1 MMDIC
6 ARALALGVLRIA
18 LLWVPQHGAHAQ
30 HAVPPECYP
39 GGHRI
44 LRNPYRSVDFDST
57 EIQNTAIQ
65 DLICDHS
72 LMPGWYRFRVNNKPA
87 DMPTTCVEMN
97 RCGTQAPVWLSL
109 KDTSLPRPGQVRQLS
124 ACATWQFFQGS
135 TKDCCLFRIPV
146 TVRNCGEFLV
156 YYLQPTQGCMGYCA
170 KVAPEIG
177 SRFCSPGE
185 TQVNGHCKVMVPALT
200 SRPVITPELIGHS
213 VHLRCSYIPPPW
225 SQTLGFQV
233 VWARH
238 IGQRMKAEIK
248 QESTIKPFSLMEM
261 DGVHFR
267 LGETFSCSVS
277 TFTVNSNSSRSSP
290 RESESFYAGLKFSP
304 DSLQI
309 SENSEEHEVTVHST
323 VPIPCFTS
331 NLGHHCSVPLALSV
345 HDPDSLGHDVS
356 SVVLSACQ
364 VEIRP
369 KTCKEG
375 SCGGATFFVTAVT
388 DFTRNGNRPSLVS
401 AQPGPDAPRL
411 WKSYVPSSL
420 KVMVQDL
427 PTSICYSLT
436 DPHVI
441 TLDRRHYEN
450 HQTGT
455 FVLYRSLVRKF
466 EVHSRQWD
474 CGSRHYSVSCSCGV
488 AVQEENDVAI
498 FDMCNGQLQETRPQ
512 LTLKTLG
519 DEGSRVRVQE
529 SYQGKKVTLIFP
541 SGAFVRMDV
550 SDWGMSLS
558 VRAPSVDY
566 GKTQGLCGTF
576 DRNSNNDFQATDG
589 GFYGSDDLDHFIEDW
604 RVAPGESLFDKTPPG
619 IRKKV
624 RRPFCQCHREYSLS
638 GMAELHNSLAQ
649 SDCITYDNVD
659 YTSVFPFM
667 DTTAEYIK
675 SPKREESI
683 MEMSVFTSHPLER
696 KHLWIGG
703 QETQNDGD
711 FELAGEFR
719 EDLLLSVDRPKRQ
732 VSFEFRPV
740 FAAQS
745 LSQEDLER
753 FAYFFPEDHLAEA
766 RPEVQPHWPT
776 PSGLTSAKALEVCQ
790 VALSNSTVGAA
801 CRGLLGRRLDEAV
814 NLCMLDLQLKD
825 DLNWEDALLPF
836 LENECERQLL
846 ENRIPTTMEA
856 SSPLGAAEEVVVALR
871 CPNLCNGNGE
881 CREWGCQCYPN
892 YSFHDC
898 SLAISQPIEIT
909 DLENNGLCDI
919 RTFDCHKVH
928 VFGLGFIDT
937 ADLSCLATR
946 LKYVNNV
953 WVPGE
958 QQRTK
963 ATFLSSKV
971 LECVVPALSS
981 TVVNTEDFMMDDK
994 PYTRWEIKVTND
1006 GSQYS
1011 QAKVWMIYDG
1021 VCQVCEAS
1029 HSGLCKLKDGSC
1041 NIDGMC
1047 FAAGTVN
1054 PSSPCLVCDPDTS
1067 KFTWSVN
1074 KVNQPP
1080 SFHQPQTSLRTF
1092 VGEKFVFQFVASDPE
1107 GSALLFQLEK
1117 GPVGAVLSPAG
1128 LLIWRV
1134 PPLPREEEVHPA
1146 RFFLLFTVSDECNA
1160 RSTFTV
1166 EVEVMPCSCP
1176 NGGTCVTDIN
1186 FPAGSGRYLC
1196 ACPHDQQGERCHD
1209 DTDECLSAPCAA
1221 GACISTAYG
1230 FRCDCPAGLRGL
1242 TCLEDINEC
1251 ERKPCFPG
1259 VRCFNSFGSY
1269 HCGPCPKGMLGN
1281 GTSCTGETFR
1291 PGPITP
1297 TPLHHTTTLQ
1307 VSDVLLQASKINIFQ
1322 KTSTGTSSQVKTE
1335 LGNKTQR
1342 AESIPGFYSNAKL
1355 PETPETNIK
1364 VKADAPENILLSEKA
1379 GRGKLSSFNTP
1390 INISESKQV
1399 QLDPSKTRAGVTFS
1413 SITTSGASRTS
1424 AGWAPS
1430 PALNVSATCAS
1441 RPCFPGVQC
1450 INRRPPHVGYVCG
1463 RCPPGLYGNGR
1474 VCTKTSKE
1482 ASNLLPQQQT
1492 FGKPIRYQQEVKSK
1506 APHLHLPSLP
1516 SRYSINRQSSSVTRP
1531 DSPPRQ
1537 DLVAER
1543 GGRTGR
1549 REAVT
1554 SAARVVKTTLSDV
1567 SSNSYTTQENTSSR
1581 SDARTYSRSRIT
1593 TVKQP
1598 VFQKTEGA
1606 TTLQVLPPSQANSIR
1621 PEQRVQPQISHLTP
1635 THIKPW
1641 TPPRPLTAALT
1652 ALSYTLPELEFS
1664 ADGDNVESKSEGS
1677 DVLSLK
1683 PAPTITTPGKPNY
1696 NSTPHKVTSN
1706 FSKVS
1711 SGTTTN
1717 IHVTTCSDHPCFP
1730 GVLCGPAPDG
1740 AFHCGRCPVGYTGD
1754 GRTCRAV
1761 CRNSCGRNME
1771 CAAPN
1776 TCRCKPGFTGSSCQT
1791 AICDPKCTNG
1801 GICVAPD
1808 VCQCP
1813 RGFHGDVCQQA
1824 LCRLACENGGSCVGL
1839 QTCSCPYGFV
1849 GPRCETMVCSRH
1861 CHNRGQC
1868 VSPDECLCP
1877 PGWTGPSCETARCS
1891 PVCLNG
1897 GVCIRPDTCEC
1908 PHGFYGAQCQNAVCS
1923 PPCKNGGGC
1932 IRNNVCSCLQGYT
1945 GRRCVCEPRCMNGGR
1960 CVGPDVCD
1968 CPSGWK
1974 GTRCSKPSCLQKCLN
1989 GGECV
1994 GPNTC
1999 HCKSGWQGMLCQ
2011 IPHCEHK
2018 CLYGSRCVSPN
2029 VCACRSGYSG
2039 PLCSTRLH
2047 IQRG

>member
-1 MMDIC
+1 M
-6 ARALALGVLRIA
+6 L
-18 LLWVPQHGAHAQ
+18 
-30 HAVPPECYP
+30 
-39 GGHRI
+39 
-44 LRNPYRSVDFDST
+44 T
-57 EIQNTAIQ
+57 
-65 DLICDHS
+65 
-72 LMPGWYRFRVNNKPA
+72 
-87 DMPTTCVEMN
+87 PT
-97 RCGTQAPVWLSL
+97 
-109 KDTSLPRPGQVRQLS
+109 
-124 ACATWQFFQGS
+124 
-135 TKDCCLFRIPV
+135 
-146 TVRNCGEFLV
+146 
-156 YYLQPTQGCMGYCA
+156 
-170 KVAPEIG
+170 
-177 SRFCSPGE
+177 
-185 TQVNGHCKVMVPALT
+185 
-200 SRPVITPELIGHS
+200 
-213 VHLRCSYIPPPW
+213 
-225 SQTLGFQV
+225 
-233 VWARH
+233 
-238 IGQRMKAEIK
+238 
-248 QESTIKPFSLMEM
+248 
-261 DGVHFR
+261 
-267 LGETFSCSVS
+267 
-277 TFTVNSNSSRSSP
+277 
-290 RESESFYAGLKFSP
+290 
-304 DSLQI
+304 
-309 SENSEEHEVTVHST
+309 
-323 VPIPCFTS
+323 
-331 NLGHHCSVPLALSV
+331 
-345 HDPDSLGHDVS
+345 DSLGHDVS

-529 SYQGKKVTLIFP
+529 SYQGKK
-541 SGAFVRMDV
+541 
-550 SDWGMSLS
+550 
-558 VRAPSVDY
+558 
-566 GKTQGLCGTF
+566 TQGLCGTF

-604 RVAPGESLFDKTPPG
+604 RVAP
-619 IRKKV
+619 
-624 RRPFCQCHREYSLS
+624 
-638 GMAELHNSLAQ
+638 
-649 SDCITYDNVD
+649 
-659 YTSVFPFM
+659 
-667 DTTAEYIK
+667 AEYIK

-856 SSPLGAAEEVVVALR
+856 SSPL
-871 CPNLCNGNGE
+871 
-881 CREWGCQCYPN
+881 
-892 YSFHDC
+892 
-898 SLAISQPIEIT
+898 
-909 DLENNGLCDI
+909 
-919 RTFDCHKVH
+919 
-928 VFGLGFIDT
+928 
-937 ADLSCLATR
+937 
-946 LKYVNNV
+946 
-953 WVPGE
+953 
-958 QQRTK
+958 
-963 ATFLSSKV
+963 
-971 LECVVPALSS
+971 ALSS

-1011 QAKVWMIYDG
+1011 QAK
-1021 VCQVCEAS
+1021 
-1029 HSGLCKLKDGSC
+1029 
-1041 NIDGMC
+1041 
-1047 FAAGTVN
+1047 
-1054 PSSPCLVCDPDTS
+1054 
-1067 KFTWSVN
+1067 
-1074 KVNQPP
+1074 
-1080 SFHQPQTSLRTF
+1080 
-1092 VGEKFVFQFVASDPE
+1092 
-1107 GSALLFQLEK
+1107 LEK

-1923 PPCKNGGGC
+1923 PPCKNGGADTLDLCAPPGSTSSEDDEYLHPEEMGC
-1932 IRNNVCSCLQGYT
+1932 FT
-1945 GRRCVCEPRCMNGGR
+1945 TAAP
-1960 CVGPDVCD
+1960 
-1968 CPSGWK
+1968 
-1974 GTRCSKPSCLQKCLN
+1974 
-1989 GGECV
+1989 
-1994 GPNTC
+1994 
-1999 HCKSGWQGMLCQ
+1999 
-2011 IPHCEHK
+2011 
-2018 CLYGSRCVSPN
+2018 
-2029 VCACRSGYSG
+2029 
-2039 PLCSTRLH
+2039 
-2047 IQRG
+2047 